1 MYYSQDLGYKQGFL
15 VISVG
20 LGESL
25 RDSDTR
31 LAARIRFL
39 LQHRAHTLALDNR
52 VWRYLSQMQRID
64 GTHYRFHPLEP
75 SAVGPTEVGI

>member
-20 LGESL
+20 YRESL

-39 LQHRAHTLALDNR
+39 QQHRAHTLAEQCGFRD
-52 VWRYLSQMQRID
+52 
-64 GTHYRFHPLEP
+64 T
-75 SAVGPTEVGI
+75 